1 MAEGI
6 HNEFKGEAGSLLQAG
21 KIYGDVYVGTRPAR
35 PRTPNQLSAKAAHY
49 VNNERQL
56 KRLDTILRPE
66 SAEGGLRTALIG
78 GAPGSGRT
86 ALATEWCHRHQ
97 SVYPDGLFYTR
108 LGGAGSAK
116 AALADMLT
124 AVGYG
129 RDAIPSSVD
138 GRAAMWRTWSS
149 EKRLAVI
156 IDDAL
161 RSAEAEP
168 LLPTGPGSAALVVQV
183 GSLTQL
189 QARHSAKH
197 VRLEP
202 LSEEAARS
210 LLERALESDKVAAEP
225 EAVTGLVRF
234 CGGSATA
241 LNVAVALIDEFDWPV
256 SRLVRQLE
264 RKGPLAELALAA
276 MFDTAYERLE
286 PLARRCYRAIGA
298 HPGADPVGVGA
309 LAAAVSAEDLAEPM
323 RELVRASLVQEED
336 DERYRLGGLIA
347 EHAAAKAAE
356 EDGPRLTEALLI
368 HYRMRGLACAE
379 AVKPGRGWAEAL
391 WPSLGRFEPVP
402 KEEAL
407 RWLEVERGNL
417 AAAVAAAEDPEVVVQ
432 LCLALWPVHETGEYS
447 TEMVAVN
454 GLGVQAAQVWGDDLA
469 RAVLGIQLGFGHRQL
484 RNWPRAIEAFDK
496 AREAAERAGSL
507 EAQATVEESTGLI
520 RIDEGAEDEA
530 RRLLQRNLRLA
541 ERIGVAR
548 RIAMAKFHLAKVSEP
563 DSALALLDAA
573 RAEFAE
579 DAANLRKVDLWRGI
593 KLGEQGN
600 RAAAEELL
608 RTVVREAEAA
618 KQHREHARAWEE
630 LAKLADRAGE
640 TAAARENWEKALE
653 IWQLRGFTA
662 EAAAVLERLSAAG

>member
-6 HNEFKGEAGSLLQAG
+6 HNEFKGEAGSVLQAG
-21 KIYGDVYVGTRPAR
+21 KIYGDVYVGARPAE
-35 PRTPNQLSAKAAHY
+35 PRIPNQLSAKAAHY

-56 KRLDTILRPE
+56 TRLDTILQPE
-66 SAEGGLRTALIG
+66 SAEDVRTALIG

-86 ALATEWCHRHQ
+86 ALATEWCHRHHE
-97 SVYPDGLFYTR
+97 SYPDGLFYTR
-108 LGGAGSAK
+108 LGGAGSAN

-129 RDAIPSSVD
+129 RDDIPSSVD

-168 LLPTGPGSAALVVQV
+168 LLPTGPGSAALVVQI

-210 LLERALESDKVAAEP
+210 LLERTLETDKVEAEP
-225 EAVTGLVRF
+225 DAVTGLIRF

-264 RKGPLAELALAA
+264 RKGPLAELSLAA

-286 PLARRCYRAIGA
+286 PLAQRCYRAIGA
-298 HPGADPVGVGA
+298 HPGADPVGAGA
-309 LAAAVSAEDLAEPM
+309 LAAALEVPAGELAAPM

-347 EHAAAKAAE
+347 EHAVAKAAA
-356 EDGPRLTEALLI
+356 EDGPRLTEALLTY
-368 HYRMRGLACAE
+368 YRMRGLACAE
-379 AVKPGRGWAEAL
+379 AVKPGRGWVEAL

-402 KEEAL
+402 DAR

-417 AAAVAAAEDPEVVVQ
+417 AAAAAVAEDPEWVVQ
-432 LCLALWPVHETGEYS
+432 LCLALWPVHETGEHS
-447 TEMVAVN
+447 AEMIAVN
-454 GLGVQAAQVWGDDLA
+454 GLGVRAAEVWDNDLA
-469 RAVLGIQLGFGHRQL
+469 RALMETQLGFGYRQL
-484 RNWPRAIEAFDK
+484 RNWARAIEEFGK
-496 AREAAERAGSL
+496 AEGAAERAGSL
-507 EAQATVEESTGLI
+507 DAQATVVESVGLI
-520 RIDEGAEDEA
+520 RIDEGHREEA
-530 RRLLQRNLRLA
+530 RRLLARNLELA
-541 ERIGVAR
+541 ERIGTAR
-548 RIAMAKFHLAKVSEP
+548 RIAMAKFHLAKVSP
-563 DSALALLDAA
+563 PGAALPLLDAA
-573 RAEFAE
+573 RAEFAD
-579 DAANLRKVDLWRGI
+579 DAVNLRKTGLWRGI
-593 KLGEQGN
+593 KLGESGD
-600 RAAAEELL
+600 RVAAEVLL
-608 RTVVREAEAA
+608 TAVAHETEAA

-630 LAKLADRAGE
+630 LATLAERAGE
-640 TAAARENWEKALE
+640 TAAARGKWEKALE